1 MKNIFEEV
9 EKIYADYEP
18 KNTPVAFPI
27 CFDWLE
33 ILDLLKDEEASNFIK
48 LVIRYADHIYNNEY
62 FDYKSEA
69 LNNQV
74 LTAFIIVKPTIDNNC
89 LKYLKKCKLNYL
101 NIKKRYEKAKKEE
114 LKEELKKL
122 KEEEGEQK

>member
-74 LTAFIIVKPTIDNNC
+74 LTAFIIVKPTIDNN
-89 LKYLKKCKLNYL
+89 YLKKCKSNYL
-101 NIKKRYEKAKKEE
+101 NVKKRYEKAKKEE

>member
-1 MKNIFEEV
+1 MNNIFEEV
-9 EKIYADYEP
+9 EEIYADYEP

-48 LVIRYADHIYNNEY
+48 LVMRYANHIYNNEY

-69 LNNQV
+69 LNNEV

-89 LKYLKKCKLNYL
+89 LKYLKKCKSNYL
-101 NIKKRYEKAKKEE
+101 NVKKRYEKAKKEE